1 MEAEPEC
8 PHVFWLGTAYT
19 EGLIDRPPGPAAA
32 PAPTAAPGVF
42 PTLSKYDRVEPVAAA
57 ATALAAFAEATGMA
71 TFDAEFGAGAGSCF
85 ALFVG
90 VRGEDF

>member
-1 MEAEPEC
+1 MTVHPDQQQLRHPQQLQEC
-8 PHVFWLGTAYT
+8 SPHY
-19 EGLIDRPPGPAAA
+19 PSP
-32 PAPTAAPGVF
+32 
-42 PTLSKYDRVEPVAAA
+42 DRVEPVAAA

-71 TFDAEFGAGAGSCF
+71 TFDAEFGAGSGSCF

>member
-1 MEAEPEC
+1 M
-8 PHVFWLGTAYT
+8 
-19 EGLIDRPPGPAAA
+19 
-32 PAPTAAPGVF
+32 F
-42 PTLSKYDRVEPVAAA
+42 PTLPESDRVEPVAAA

-85 ALFVG
+85 ELFVG